1 MPPGKAFALWEG
13 AGAFHM
19 RPDHAA
25 PSKHLG
31 WAAQQ
36 PPEAASVIPPVPIGI
51 AVPAISIILPANPLA

>member
-1 MPPGKAFALWEG
+1 MR
-13 AGAFHM
+13 

-25 PSKHLG
+25 PSKRLG
-31 WAAQQ
+31 WAAQR